1 MLCANRRGGARN
13 FAGAQNT
20 VKNQTYE
27 APWGLA
33 LLLLA
38 ANSLSFVDRMLLT
51 LLVGPIRTELAIS
64 DTQISL
70 LHGLA
75 FASFYALAGLP
86 LGRLADTWHRPR
98 LMATGIALWSVMTS
112 ACGFAANFGL
122 MFAARTGVAVGEASL
137 SPAAISLLSERF
149 PSTMAARAIA
159 VFQSGIFV
167 GTALSMLGGGLLL
180 GWFQAHPL
188 PGPLAELSPWRS
200 VFVIVGAPGLLIAL
214 CLLLVREPR
223 EGRLQL
229 PGVHTSL
236 QGTLAHV
243 FRAGRLYGG
252 HFLAFTAITILA
264 YGSISWMPSVLV
276 RVHGIATPEAGL
288 LLGVALLVAG
298 PLGVMSSGILV
309 DALAKRKIASGPML
323 ATLVSVA
330 LLAIAVPA
338 YALAPSLEAVRI
350 AAFGLAFAQSFPYG
364 IASASLAMVAPPAL
378 RGQLVALYL
387 MISNLIGLTLG
398 PLLVAVMTDN
408 YFRDDNSVGLSLA
421 LLPLLTTPLALAGVA
436 LCWGPYRRA
445 NV

>member
-1 MLCANRRGGARN
+1 MKTQALGA
-13 FAGAQNT
+13 
-20 VKNQTYE
+20 

-33 LLLLA
+33 LLLLT

-51 LLVGPIRTELAIS
+51 LLVGPIRAELGVS
-64 DTQISL
+64 DTAISL

-112 ACGFAANFGL
+112 VCGFAANFAT

-180 GWFQAHPL
+180 ARFESHPL
-188 PGPLAELSPWRS
+188 PGPLADLSPWRS
-200 VFVIVGAPGLLIAL
+200 VFVVVGAPGLLIAL
-214 CLLLVREPR
+214 ALLRVRETR
-223 EGRLQL
+223 VKRANAYAEGA
-229 PGVHTSL
+229 SL
-236 QGTLAHV
+236 RATMAHI
-243 FRAGRLYGG
+243 FGAGRLYGG

-276 RVHGIATPEAGL
+276 RVHGLQTSEVGL
-288 LLGVALLVAG
+288 LLGFALLIAG
-298 PLGVMSSGILV
+298 PLGVMSSGALV
-309 DALAKRKIASGPML
+309 DALARRRVASGPML
-323 ATLVSVA
+323 AALVSVV

-338 YALAPSLEAVRI
+338 YALAPNLKI
-350 AAFGLAFAQSFPYG
+350 ARLTAYGLAFAQSFPYG
-364 IASASLAMVAPPAL
+364 IASASLAIVAPAAL

-387 MISNLIGLTLG
+387 MISNLVGLTLG
-398 PLLVAVMTDN
+398 PLLVALLTDN
-408 YFRDDNSVGLSLA
+408 FFHDDAAVGLSLS
-421 LLPLLTTPLALAGVA
+421 LLPLLTTPLALAGILV
-436 LCWGPYRRA
+436 CWGPYRCA
-445 NV
+445 NTGGAVQSAP